1 MLPKLVTEIPGPRS
15 RELATELRRYE
26 SRNVT
31 YISEQFPVF
40 WERAAGANV
49 WDVDGNCFLDLTAAF
64 AVAGLGHTNEAIR
77 DAAGD
82 QLGQLFHGMGDVHP
96 TELKV
101 RLCRQLSRWTYEQ
114 WSDGK
119 ETGKTILTNSGS
131 EAVEAALKT
140 SLMATG
146 KPGVLGFEG
155 AYHGLGHGALAASG
169 IPYFHHPFH
178 GQLPRIGEWLPFP
191 RAGQDEEGAEA
202 FSAKLEALLQEQG
215 NSIGAIIVEPIQGRA
230 GDVVPP
236 DWFLPLLRETADQHG
251 ILLIFD
257 EIYTG
262 FYRTGARFAADHWGV
277 VPDLIC
283 LGKALTGGFP
293 LAAMVGKA
301 EVMDAWPESPGEA
314 LHTSTFLGN
323 PLGCRMALASLAEL
337 ERLDLPDII
346 AHAARTLEH
355 SLEELCESEPAAI
368 RWGEMRGRGL
378 MRGLELLTPEG
389 QPAGAETGQLLE
401 AVLARGII
409 QLAGSPTG
417 NVLAFSPPLIIS
429 DEQIHFAITQL
440 REAVLG
446 LTPPER

>member
-15 RELATELRRYE
+15 RELAAELRRYE

-31 YISEQFPVF
+31 YVSEYFPVF

-77 DAAGD
+77 AAATD

-101 RLCRQLSRWTYEQ
+101 RLCRELSRWTYET
-114 WSDGK
+114 WSNGK

-140 SLMATG
+140 AFLATG
-146 KPGVLGFEG
+146 KPKVLGFEG
-155 AYHGLGHGALAASG
+155 AYHGLGYGSLAASG
-169 IPYFHHPFH
+169 IRYFHRPFH
-178 GQLPRIGEWLPFP
+178 GQLPHLGAWLPFP
-191 RAGQDEEGAEA
+191 CYGHEEEYA
-202 FSAKLEALLQEQG
+202 AKLEKLLHKDG
-215 NSIGAIIVEPIQGRA
+215 KSIGAIIVEPIQGRA
-230 GDVVPP
+230 GDIVPP
-236 DWFLPLLRETADQHG
+236 DWFLPLLRQAADQHG

-262 FYRTGARFAADHWGV
+262 FYRTGKRFAADHWGV

-293 LAAMVGKA
+293 LAATVGKA

-323 PLGCRMALASLAEL
+323 PLGCRMALASLAEM

-346 AHAARTLEH
+346 AHASRTLELALH
-355 SLEELCESEPAAI
+355 DLRATEPEGI
-368 RWGEMRGRGL
+368 RWGELRGRGL
-378 MRGLELLTPEG
+378 MRGLELFTPEG
-389 QPAGAETGQLLE
+389 QTAGAETGKLLE
-401 AVLARGII
+401 ALLARGII

-417 NVLAFSPPLIIS
+417 NVLAFSPPLIMS
-429 DEQIHFAITQL
+429 DEQIHFALQQL
-440 REAVLG
+440 QQAAQELKPADR
-446 LTPPER
+446 